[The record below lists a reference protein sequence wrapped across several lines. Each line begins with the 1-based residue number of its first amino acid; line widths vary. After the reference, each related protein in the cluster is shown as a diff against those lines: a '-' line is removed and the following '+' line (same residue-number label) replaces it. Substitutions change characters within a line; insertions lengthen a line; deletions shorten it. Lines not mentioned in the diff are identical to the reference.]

1 MPHFHIEYS
10 ANLESLVDMAQLCE
24 AVRAKAATIDTF
36 PMAGIRVRA
45 TRVDHVAIANGNPK
59 HGFVDLSVRLREG
72 RPHDV
77 KRDAITQIFTV
88 LTDFMAPTMETLSVA
103 LSAEMRDIDADLSP
117 KFGNI
122 RDHLEDH
129 A

>member
-77 KRDAITQIFTV
+77 KRDAITQIFAV

-117 KFGNI
+117 QFGNI

>member
-45 TRVDHVAIANGNPK
+45 TWVDHVAIANGNPK

-77 KRDAITQIFTV
+77 KRDAITQIFAV

>member
-1 MPHFHIEYS
+1 VPHFHIEYS

>member
-10 ANLESLVDMAQLCE
+10 ANLESLVDLAQLCE

-77 KRDAITQIFTV
+77 KRDAITQIFAV

>member
-1 MPHFHIEYS
+1 VPHFHIEYS

-77 KRDAITQIFTV
+77 KRDAITQIFAV